1 MIIKNVRLSY
11 VQLFEPK
18 AQSEGSAPRYS
29 CVILIDKNDKATID
43 AVNAEI
49 DRAIQKGIANN
60 RITAAISRS
69 PNFKRAMRDGDAFY
83 DEDPKPARATH
94 RGYMFIN
101 ANNSERP
108 GVVDKRCSPILDKGE
123 VYSGCYGHVD
133 VSFFAYRHQGNAG
146 VGTGLNNVMKIRDGE
161 RLDNRQTAEQAFAGL
176 VEDDDNSGSL
186 E

>member
-1 MIIKNVRLSY
+1 
-11 VQLFEPK
+11 
-18 AQSEGSAPRYS
+18 
-29 CVILIDKNDKATID
+29 
-43 AVNAEI
+43 
-49 DRAIQKGIANN
+49 
-60 RITAAISRS
+60 
-69 PNFKRAMRDGDAFY
+69 
-83 DEDPKPARATH
+83 
-94 RGYMFIN
+94 MFIN

-146 VGTGLNNVMKIRDGE
+146 VGAGLNNVMKVRDGE